1 MKIRLERK
9 EDYFEVENLVREAF
23 YNVYRPGCFEHF
35 VIHNLRNDK
44 SFIKELDYVLTIED
58 KIIGNIVYSLGTLKY
73 DDGKTRKILTF
84 GPVSILP
91 LYQHMGYGEKLINY
105 TMNKAY
111 KLGYNEIVIT
121 GNPKYYKKYGFES
134 ASKYKIYYEG
144 LDRNEES
151 PFFMIKI
158 FDKDRFDIQK
168 SEYSDSECFNINEE
182 LLKKFDKKFPYK
194 EIVKKDTWL

>member
-9 EDYFEVENLVREAF
+9 EDYFEVENLVRETF

-44 SFIKELDYVLTIED
+44 SFIKELDYVLTIDD

-84 GPVSILP
+84 GPVSILS

-158 FDKDRFDIQK
+158 FDKDKFDIQN
-168 SEYSDSECFNINEE
+168 SEYSDPECFNINEE
-182 LLKKFDKKFPYK
+182 LLKGFDKKFPYK

>member
-44 SFIKELDYVLTIED
+44 SFIKELDYVLTIDD

-84 GPVSILP
+84 GPVSILS

-158 FDKDRFDIQK
+158 FDKDKLDIQN
-168 SEYSDSECFNINEE
+168 SEYSDPECFNINEE
-182 LLKKFDKKFPYK
+182 LLKGFDKKFPYK

>member
-9 EDYFEVENLVREAF
+9 EDYFKVENLVREAF
-23 YNVYRPGCFEHF
+23 YNVYRPGCFEHY

-44 SFIKELDYVLTIED
+44 SFVKELDYVLTIDDE
-58 KIIGNIVYSLGTLKY
+58 IIGSIVYSLGTLKY
-73 DDGKTRKILTF
+73 DDGKTKKILTF
-84 GPVSILP
+84 GPVSIHP
-91 LYQHMGYGEKLINY
+91 KYQHMGYGEKLINY

-121 GNPKYYKKYGFES
+121 GNPEYYKKYGFES
-134 ASKYKIYYEG
+134 ASKYNIFYEG
-144 LDRNEES
+144 LDRNEDF

-158 FDKDRFDIQK
+158 FDKDKFVIRS
-168 SEYSDSECFNINEE
+168 SEYSDPECFNINEE
-182 LLKKFDKKFPYK
+182 LLKEFDKKFPYK

>member
-44 SFIKELDYVLTIED
+44 SFIKELDYVLTIDD

-84 GPVSILP
+84 GPVSILS

-158 FDKDRFDIQK
+158 FDKDKFDIQN
-168 SEYSDSECFNINEE
+168 SEYSDPECFNINEE
-182 LLKKFDKKFPYK
+182 LLKGFDKKFPYK

>member
-73 DDGKTRKILTF
+73 DEGKTRKILTF

-91 LYQHMGYGEKLINY
+91 LYQHMGMEKN
-105 TMNKAY
+105 
-111 KLGYNEIVIT
+111 
-121 GNPKYYKKYGFES
+121 
-134 ASKYKIYYEG
+134 
-144 LDRNEES
+144 
-151 PFFMIKI
+151 
-158 FDKDRFDIQK
+158 
-168 SEYSDSECFNINEE
+168 
-182 LLKKFDKKFPYK
+182 
-194 EIVKKDTWL
+194 